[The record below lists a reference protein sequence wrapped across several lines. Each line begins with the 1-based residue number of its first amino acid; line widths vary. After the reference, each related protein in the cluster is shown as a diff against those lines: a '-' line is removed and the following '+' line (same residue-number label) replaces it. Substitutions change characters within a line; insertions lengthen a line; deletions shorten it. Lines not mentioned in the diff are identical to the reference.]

1 MWFGLQM
8 ILNCGTTWINYVAT
22 GRLQNATHELRF
34 PLALCL
40 VFFIVPLVLECM
52 RATMSLFKKDRARW
66 LPSPDASVSDS
77 VSVVEAPVAES
88 IMDLNMI
95 KDKV

>member
-40 VFFIVPLVLECM
+40 VFFTIPLGLESM
-52 RATMSLFKKDRARW
+52 RATMNLFKKDRARW
-66 LPSPDASVSDS
+66 LQSPDADASVS
-77 VSVVEAPVAES
+77 VSMVEAPVAES
-88 IMDLNMI
+88 SYGP
-95 KDKV
+95 